1 MIVENIGYLKKED
14 VINLFS
20 SSYRSCVMQDSFSIY
35 KTHKNTCVLVKGT
48 TQTNICLSNPKKD
61 RLPWKI
67 TEGKKI
73 ISGEK
78 IFDSKLNKI
87 EDLETINWNNGNQII
102 AYEEYIY

>member
-1 MIVENIGYLKKED
+1 MIVANIGYLKKED

-20 SSYRSCVMQDSFSIY
+20 SSLYKDRFSIY

-48 TQTNICLSNPKKD
+48 TQKNICLSNPKKD
-61 RLPWKI
+61 KLPWK
-67 TEGKKI
+67 TVEGKKI

-78 IFDSKLNKI
+78 IFDSETNKI

-102 AYEEYIY
+102 SYEEYIH